1 MPTVSVITPFHNTAK
16 YLRECIESVLAQ
28 TMGDFEYLL
37 VDNASTDHSL
47 EIAQEYAGRDAR
59 IRVVH
64 FDELVPQIPNY
75 NRALRLADPQ
85 TRYCKIVQAD
95 DAIMPHC
102 LDDMVELADSD
113 EAIGLVGAYTLL
125 QRHVFLDGLDY
136 YERVVDGDE
145 LCRRYFL
152 DGPYIFG
159 NPTSQLYRT
168 ADVLAMRPFFD
179 ERSLS
184 ADADVAARLVLGRK
198 FGFVHQVLSFARRDN
213 ESISSAHETFN
224 INILTRRVLLEK
236 YGRKVLD
243 ADTFAERRR
252 TFRRRH
258 YQVLGEGWLTRQ
270 GTDFWDFH
278 RRGLAEGGLEISRKG
293 IAAGVALILL
303 RRLLN
308 PEMALRQLLQPKNR
322 RRDDH

>member
-28 TMGDFEYLL
+28 TLEDFEYLL
-37 VDNASTDHSL
+37 VDNASTDGSL
-47 EIAQEYAGRDAR
+47 EIAQEYARRDSR

-75 NRALRLADPQ
+75 NRALRLVDPQ
-85 TRYCKIVQAD
+85 TRYCKMVQAD
-95 DAIMPHC
+95 DAIMPRC
-102 LDDMVELADSD
+102 LEDMVALADSD
-113 EAIGLVGAYTLL
+113 EAIGLVGAYTIL
-125 QRHVFLDGLDY
+125 QHYVFLDGLDY
-136 YERVVDGDE
+136 YERVVDGDD

-159 NPTSQLYRT
+159 NPTSQLFRT
-168 ADVLAMRPFFD
+168 ADVLAMDPFFD
-179 ERSLS
+179 EHSLS
-184 ADADVAARLVLGRK
+184 ADADTAVRLVLGRK

-213 ESISSAHETFN
+213 ESISSAHKAFN

-243 ADTFAERRR
+243 ADTFEQRRK

-258 YQVLGEGWLTRQ
+258 YQVLGEGWLARQ
-270 GTDFWDFH
+270 GTEFWDFH
-278 RRGLAEGGLEISRKG
+278 REGLAEAGLAISRKG
-293 IAAGVALILL
+293 LAAGVMLTLM

-308 PEMALRQLLQPKNR
+308 PEIFIRQMMQPKNR